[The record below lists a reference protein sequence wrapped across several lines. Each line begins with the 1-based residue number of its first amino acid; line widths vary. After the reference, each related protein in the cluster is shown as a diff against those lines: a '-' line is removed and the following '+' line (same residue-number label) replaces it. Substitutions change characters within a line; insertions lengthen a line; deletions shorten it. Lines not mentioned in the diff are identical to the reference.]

1 MPEVLYDAHPSL
13 IRMKPIATSITIIA
27 ILFGIALAVGGA
39 GVLGQEVSEQTGK
52 FIQIG
57 GLALAV
63 LACMT
68 LLTWWLG
75 TRTDH
80 LVVKTDEIVWTHGI
94 FNKQYTE
101 ISMSSVRTVRVEQN
115 LIERMLNVGKIT
127 IFTAGDNPELEVGGM
142 PDPDEIRELVKA
154 QGSGETPA
162 A

>member
-1 MPEVLYDAHPSL
+1 
-13 IRMKPIATSITIIA
+13 
-27 ILFGIALAVGGA
+27 
-39 GVLGQEVSEQTGK
+39 
-52 FIQIG
+52 
-57 GLALAV
+57 
-63 LACMT
+63 MT

-80 LVVKTDEIVWTHGI
+80 LVVKSDEIVWTHGI

-127 IFTAGDNPELEVGGM
+127 IFTAGDNPELVVGGM